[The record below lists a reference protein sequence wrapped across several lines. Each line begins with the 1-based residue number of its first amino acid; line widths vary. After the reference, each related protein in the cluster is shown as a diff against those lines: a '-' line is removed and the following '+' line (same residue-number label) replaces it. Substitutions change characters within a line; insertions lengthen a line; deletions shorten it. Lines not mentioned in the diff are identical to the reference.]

1 MREAQHYL
9 GMTIVWDRQVRSLKL
24 VQEKFCLETAQRF
37 SIEPSDK
44 VRSPLPSG
52 FETFYLHELPS
63 AVDTGKGLPSEG
75 SPDPFD
81 PELDESGSKVFQQMI
96 GCLNYISQVTR
107 PDVAYAVSQLA
118 RVMFRPRQRHMKA
131 ACHCISYLLSTRT
144 LGITYTAEA
153 GSVLQ
158 AYSDSDFQ
166 NCKSSKSIPGLI
178 FMLAGGPVHWLSK
191 RQDRVTNSTC
201 EAEAQALITCPQ
213 HVCYMRDLLEE
224 IGLTQTGPT
233 PVLCDNQAT
242 VDLSIDPVS
251 HHRTKQLRKAM
262 HYVRELRELGI
273 ISPTLVGTQFQLADF
288 LTKHCRVQDF
298 VRNIEQVGL
307 RQ

>member
-1 MREAQHYL
+1 M
-9 GMTIVWDRQVRSLKL
+9 GM
-24 VQEKFCLETAQRF
+24 
-37 SIEPSDK
+37 P
-44 VRSPLPSG
+44 G
-52 FETFYLHELPS
+52 
-63 AVDTGKGLPSEG
+63 EG

-81 PELDESGSKVFQQMI
+81 PELDESGSKAFQQMV

-118 RVMFRPRQRHMKA
+118 RVMFRPRQRHMQA
-131 ACHCISYLLSTRT
+131 ARHCISYLLSTRT

-158 AYSDSDFQ
+158 AYTDSDFQ
-166 NCKSSKSIPGLI
+166 NCKSSKSISGLI
-178 FMLAGGPVHWLSK
+178 FMLAGGPIHWQSK

-201 EAEAQALITCPQ
+201 EAEAQALITCAQ
-213 HVCYMRDLLEE
+213 HVCYMRDFLEE
-224 IGLTQTGPT
+224 IGLMQTSPT

-242 VDLSIDPVS
+242 VDLSTDPVS

-262 HYVRELRELGI
+262 HYVRELRERRV
-273 ISPTLVGTQFQLADF
+273 ISPTLVGTQSQLADF
-288 LTKHCRVQDF
+288 LTKHCRPHDF
-298 VRNIEQVGL
+298 ARNIEQVGL